1 MERVSVLFT
10 EDMDL
15 FSIKAPLSLS
25 PQEIIRLLEL
35 AAATLSEQEDTA
47 EGPIANV

>member
-15 FSIKAPLSLS
+15 FSIKAPLSLT
-25 PQEIIRLLEL
+25 PQEVIRLLEL
-35 AAATLSEQEDTA
+35 AAEMLSERGTA

>member
-15 FSIKAPLSLS
+15 FSIKAPLSLA
-25 PQEIIRLLEL
+25 PQEVIRLLEL
-35 AAATLSEQEDTA
+35 AAEMLEPPKGGTA
-47 EGPIANV
+47 EGPS

>member
-25 PQEIIRLLEL
+25 PQEVIRLLEL
-35 AAATLSEQEDTA
+35 ATEMLSEKDTA